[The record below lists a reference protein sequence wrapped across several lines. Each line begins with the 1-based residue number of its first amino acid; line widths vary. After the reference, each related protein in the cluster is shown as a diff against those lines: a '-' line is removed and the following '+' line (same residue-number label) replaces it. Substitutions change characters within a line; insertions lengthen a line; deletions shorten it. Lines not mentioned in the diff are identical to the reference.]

1 MEGLGQ
7 KLQSTLQGRTCVMGV
22 GNVDYGDD
30 GFGVYLTE
38 ELVAAGHSDV
48 IIAGTTPEHYL
59 GRIAEQAFDHLLV
72 IDATN
77 FGDEPG
83 TLVFLNAAEIATA
96 FPQVS
101 THKISLGVLA
111 RVLEQAGT
119 RVWLLGVQPE
129 SLEPGQELS
138 TTMQTSMEIVHVLL
152 RDVRAC
158 QPPRKAR
165 RHSIEAEKVLA

>member
-7 KLQSTLQGRTCVMGV
+7 KLQRTLQGRICVMGV

-30 GFGVYLTE
+30 GFGVYLAE
-38 ELVAAGHSDV
+38 ELIAAGVPDV

-59 GRIAEQAFDHLLV
+59 GAIAEQDFDHLLV

-77 FGDEPG
+77 FQDEPG
-83 TLVFLNAAEIATA
+83 TMVFLNAAEIGTA
-96 FPQVS
+96 FPQIS

-111 RVLEQAGT
+111 QVLEGAGT

-129 SLEPGQELS
+129 SLQPGQDLS
-138 TTMQTSMEIVHVLL
+138 STMEASMEIVHGLL
-152 RDVRAC
+152 RDLRA
-158 QPPRKAR
+158 QREGQGWS
-165 RHSIEAEKVLA
+165 HSRAEKVLA

>member
-7 KLQSTLQGRTCVMGV
+7 KLQRTLKGRTCVMGV

-30 GFGVYLTE
+30 GFGVYLAE
-38 ELVAAGHSDV
+38 ELVAAGISDV

-77 FGDEPG
+77 FHDEPG

-96 FPQVS
+96 FPQIS

-111 RVLEQAGT
+111 QVLEQAGT

-129 SLEPGQELS
+129 SLQPGQDLS
-138 TTMQTSMEIVHVLL
+138 ATMEASMEIVHTLL
-152 RDVRAC
+152 RDLRA
-158 QPPRKAR
+158 QREGQLWS
-165 RHSIEAEKVLA
+165 HTGAEKVLA

>member
-7 KLQSTLQGRTCVMGV
+7 KLQRTLKGRICVMGV

-30 GFGVYLTE
+30 GFGVYLAE
-38 ELVAAGHSDV
+38 ELVAAGISNV

-59 GRIAEQAFDHLLV
+59 GRIAEQGFDHLLV

-77 FGDEPG
+77 FQDEPG
-83 TLVFLNAAEIATA
+83 TVVFLNAAEIATA
-96 FPQVS
+96 FPQIS

-111 RVLEQAGT
+111 QALEQGGT

-129 SLEPGQELS
+129 SLQPGQELS
-138 TTMQTSMEIVHVLL
+138 ATMEASMEIIHGLL
-152 RDVRAC
+152 RDVRTQQEGQQWA
-158 QPPRKAR
+158 QSWAD
-165 RHSIEAEKVLA
+165 KVLT